1 MPRGKKMVNAFS
13 FCLFGETSNLYHR
26 GFLEN
31 LDLIKKHYP
40 GWVVY
45 AYLGADTDPGFRNH
59 LLRNPVVR
67 VRDTGIVGFKNTV
80 HRFFAIDEPDVE
92 VCFFRDADSRIH
104 WKDRWAI
111 NKFMGTSSGCHIIRD
126 HAEHTAM
133 IAAGMWGLRQG
144 VLKSSVR
151 ELFESWTPVH
161 AGNGDPE
168 SVEGFGID
176 QNFLVKRVYPLIQAT
191 VFVTF
196 SNGKRHVWENGAEFP
211 FDWTND
217 VYCGRRETPPFVDTP
232 DPRRPSLFAKL
243 SYP

>member
-40 GWVVY
+40 DWVVY

-80 HRFFAIDEPDVE
+80 HRFFAIDEPDVD

-111 NKFMGTSSGCHIIRD
+111 NKFMKTSSGCHIIRD

-133 IAAGMWGLRQG
+133 IAAGMWGLRQD
-144 VLKSSVR
+144 VLKLSVR